1 MKLKN
6 VYLEPQSDQP
16 DPLAFTTFKVN
27 AAYRELQ
34 NKENRKI
41 LNYSCNLTVE
51 GKQDI
56 HGG

>member
-34 NKENRKI
+34 NKEKRKI
-41 LNYSCNLTVE
+41 LNYYCSFNCR
-51 GKQDI
+51 G
-56 HGG
+56 